1 MIVDNKLRL
10 GDMGERIV
18 ANYLN
23 EKNCKVKL
31 STDPYDSKKDIEE
44 PKHSI
49 DYDTPITPE
58 TPQEDEEN
66 CDSCTI

>member
-31 STDPYDSKKDIEE
+31 STDPYDSKKDMWVN
-44 PKHSI
+44 
-49 DYDTPITPE
+49 DT
-58 TPQEDEEN
+58 DL
-66 CDSCTI
+66 